1 MATWLRRLVYAGLVL
16 SMLGTMESTTLHA
29 DQSSAVAS
37 ESSPSQA
44 TIEKSIQSVRLAD
57 QKGKLNAASYQVQ
70 FAKDSKDFFSIHT
83 MSPDRSGEHL
93 IIMYQT
99 EDEFFASV
107 KDKRQGFRI
116 ASIQIK
122 DGKKVWETIIDNERP
137 HDGVY
142 GVESNGE
149 MFVAGE
155 DKDTFYLHTINE
167 KTGKITRTVKQ
178 PHSSDSTFELWNYW
192 LMDNNQ
198 LVVSYSTNNKST
210 LRYFDPAGKLL
221 KTRTISGTVWDAE
234 KDRIV
239 VTDGNFLRY
248 TLSVQDHQGK
258 YTFKKSIVNKD
269 YSLFVYLLPD
279 LSVAIESGMPVKGG
293 YACRLTKYDAKGKKQ
308 WQHAM
313 TSSNFPYKEKGNRI
327 LTIHESS
334 NKVFF
339 LNDQGKEI
347 NPLVGSGT
355 INLSAKE
362 IYFEGKT
369 TRIADAQTMKWLAE
383 LQYKG
388 EEEPR
393 VAWLGKQQL
402 AIYDGKNDVI
412 AVIRIKNK

>member
-1 MATWLRRLVYAGLVL
+1 MVKWIGRLIGTALILSLVI
-16 SMLGTMESTTLHA
+16 SMNSTIMHA
-29 DQSSAVAS
+29 EQSNIVGS
-37 ESSPSQA
+37 ESLSPQA
-44 TIEKSIQSVRLAD
+44 VLGQSIKAVKIAD
-57 QKGKLNAASYQVQ
+57 PKGKLNTASYQVQ
-70 FAKDSKDFFSIHT
+70 FAKDSKDFFSIHS

-116 ASIQIK
+116 ASIQVK
-122 DGKKVWETIIDNERP
+122 NGKKVWETVIQNERP

-167 KTGKITRTVKQ
+167 KTGKMTRTIKQ
-178 PHSSDSTFELWNYW
+178 PHPAASTFMLWDYW
-192 LMDNNQ
+192 LMNNNQ
-198 LVVSYSTNNKST
+198 LVVSYAINNKST

-221 KTRTISGTVWDAE
+221 NTRTLSGTVWDAE
-234 KDRIV
+234 ADHIV
-239 VTDGNFLRY
+239 VTDGNALRY
-248 TLSVQDHQGK
+248 TLSVQDHKGNA
-258 YTFKKSIVNKD
+258 TFKKSIVNKD

-279 LSVAIESGMPVKGG
+279 LSVAVESGMPTPKG

-308 WQHAM
+308 WQHAI
-313 TSSNFPYKEKGNRI
+313 TGPDFPYYEKGNH
-327 LTIHESS
+327 LMAVHKSS

-339 LNDQGKEI
+339 LNDQGKETH
-347 NPLVGSGT
+347 PLAGNGT
-355 INLSAKE
+355 INLAAKE
-362 IYFEGKT
+362 IYFEGQT

-383 LQYKG
+383 LQYQG
-388 EEEPR
+388 EKPR

-402 AIYDGKNDVI
+402 AVYDTKNSVI
-412 AVIRIKNK
+412 AAIRIKG